1 MGIKQKANLFKQ
13 TLVENN
19 NTHAFYLERL
29 TDIALTCFKWDN
41 LPESVDARYLELCL
55 FENGRALFFKDD
67 VLNEYLALSLGRV
80 KGFDVYGYPVVRR
93 AYSKFNNYQ
102 SRDLNREDSV
112 IIYNNYVRTAGY
124 EVAQAYSY
132 RLWFIDRV
140 IDLNIN
146 AQKTPILLQGSEQQ
160 RQTLINLYKE
170 YDGNQPFIFG
180 DRNLDLNSL
189 QAITTGAPFVAD
201 KILSVKQRLWA
212 EACEFMGVAPGL
224 IDNKRERVTA
234 TEVQQSSGVSNAN
247 RNSRLFARQQA
258 ADKINKMFDLNIKV
272 EFSDTIDVNLLR
284 LDGKG
289 GVSNEQVYNGG

>member
-13 TLVENN
+13 TLIENN

-80 KGFDVYGYPVVRR
+80 KGFDVYGYPVVRK

>member
-13 TLVENN
+13 TLIENN

-80 KGFDVYGYPVVRR
+80 KGFDVYGYPVVRK

-289 GVSNEQVYNGG
+289 GVSNEQVYNGS